1 MSDGKDIPEE
11 KSDSE
16 LIEEVL
22 EQVVDNEKTE
32 LPEAAEVDAEL
43 VSDNDDAEQEAD
55 SVSIEELQKQ
65 LKQAEKKA
73 EENWDKAVRTQA
85 EMQNLKRR
93 MQKDLENAH
102 KYGLERFAK
111 ELLVV
116 IDSLELGIQ
125 ASTSDNPEV
134 VVLREGSALTIKQFE
149 SVFAKFNIE
158 AVDPVGQPFNP
169 ELHQAMT
176 MQPSADVEPNT
187 VLNVFQKGY
196 VLNGRLIR
204 PAMVV
209 VSQAVK
215 PVEKPTEN
223 EADKPAAG
231 DSINLDEQA

>member
-1 MSDGKDIPEE
+1 MSNEQETPET

-16 LIEEVL
+16 LIDEVL
-22 EQVVDNEKTE
+22 EQAVESDGNE
-32 LPEAAEVDAEL
+32 AEVSEVEL
-43 VSDNDDAEQEAD
+43 ESAD
-55 SVSIEELQKQ
+55 VEKHEDGVSIEQLQKQ

-73 EENWDKAVRTQA
+73 AENWDKAIRTQA
-85 EMQNLKRR
+85 EMENLKRR
-93 MQKDLENAH
+93 TQKDLENAH
-102 KYGLERFAK
+102 KYGLEKFAK

-125 ASTSDNPEV
+125 ASTSDEPEV
-134 VVLREGSALTIKQFE
+134 VALKEGSELTIKQFE

-158 AVDPVGQPFNP
+158 ALDPIGQAFNP

-176 MQPSADVEPNT
+176 TQPSEDVEPNT

-196 VLNGRLIR
+196 ILNGRLIR

-209 VSQAVK
+209 VSKAVESSK
-215 PVEKPTEN
+215 SES
-223 EADKPAAG
+223 